1 VLGIVLALASSV
13 VYGLS
18 DFLGGLKS
26 RSLALLT
33 VLLVSQ
39 GTALAALAI
48 FVRPRTTGRIVPRL
62 RLGRR
67 PG

>member
-1 VLGIVLALASSV
+1 VLAIVLALASSV

-26 RSLALLT
+26 RSLALLI

-48 FVRPRTTGRIVPRL
+48 FVRRRTTGRIVPRL
-62 RLGRR
+62 GRR